1 MCGRYTLT
9 LKRSDL
15 ERSFPAVA
23 SLPEDRVFCERFNIA
38 PSQEAVVISRP
49 DGSQPTAELMRW
61 GLVPHWS
68 KGPQGEVKM
77 INARA
82 ETLAERPAYRGL
94 VASASGR
101 CLIPADGFYEWQQLK
116 PGTKQPWRYTLANGE
131 PFAFAGLCETWTPAE
146 GGEPLRSFTVVTT
159 EPNNLVAEVHD
170 RMPAI
175 LATAAAREAR
185 LDPELEPAATR
196 TLLAP
201 LESGAMAAERV
212 SRAVGKPSNEG
223 PGLLVPEQQQLF

>member
-15 ERSFPAVA
+15 ERCFPEVA

-49 DGSQPTAELMRW
+49 EGGQPTAELMRW

-68 KGPQGEVKM
+68 KGPHGEVKM

-101 CLIPADGFYEWQQLK
+101 CLVPADGFYEWQQVK
-116 PGTKQPWRYTLANGE
+116 PGTKQPWRYTLADGE
-131 PFAFAGLCETWTPAE
+131 PFAFAGLCETWTAAD

-159 EPNNLVAEVHD
+159 EPNSLVAEVHD

-175 LATAAAREAR
+175 LATREAREAW
-185 LDPELEPAATR
+185 LDPGLDPAATR
-196 TLLAP
+196 GLLAP

>member
-9 LKRSDL
+9 LKRGDL
-15 ERSFPAVA
+15 ERAFPTVA
-23 SLPEDRVFCERFNIA
+23 SLPQDRVFSERFNIA
-38 PSQEAVVISRP
+38 PSQEAVAITRP

-82 ETLAERPAYRGL
+82 ETLTERPAYRSL
-94 VASASGR
+94 VARASGR
-101 CLIPADGFYEWQQLK
+101 CLVPADGFYEWQQVK
-116 PGTKQPWRYTLANGE
+116 PGTKQPWRYTLADGE
-131 PFAFAGLCETWTPAE
+131 PFAFAGLCETWVPPD
-146 GGEPLRSFTVVTT
+146 GGEPLRTFTIVTT
-159 EPNNLVAEVHD
+159 EPNSLVAEVHD

-175 LATAAAREAR
+175 LATAEAR
-185 LDPELEPAATR
+185 GIWLDPDLDPATTR
-196 TLLAP
+196 RLLAP

-212 SRAVGKPSNEG
+212 SRAVGKPTNEG